1 MSDEDENASQTN
13 RRQRVEASDASDV
26 SEAESDD
33 LCEDEEPSYLSPSE
47 KDWATADKSLRAP
60 KHGLSTEVYGMEFM
74 RIPDD
79 RVFTM
84 DAVSKCWKT
93 IQSGAD
99 SLLANETEGGSWFFC
114 EACVAQIPKNL
125 QSCLYF
131 FHMLRGSID
140 DYKYYAVPSK
150 NVLLRRKR
158 GDKSRISDMIWN
170 R

>member
-1 MSDEDENASQTN
+1 MSDEESQSH
-13 RRQRVEASDASDV
+13 RLSRMEESEEDDASGN
-26 SEAESDD
+26 ESDD
-33 LCEDEEPSYLSPSE
+33 LCNEDEPSYLSPCE
-47 KDWATADKSLRAP
+47 RDWATADKSIRAP
-60 KHGLSTEVYGMEFM
+60 RNGVSVDVYGMEFM

-79 RVFTM
+79 RIFTM

-114 EACVAQIPKNL
+114 EACVAQIPKTL

-131 FHMLRGSID
+131 FHMLRASIE